1 MEKTLKKY
9 YYKDFQQLV
18 YRSEKEVDSYI
29 KDRGAFLTG
38 MPSNFQGGVS
48 GIGKKT
54 DDFSK
59 DPRYQST
66 AGTFAKENEKESN
79 VLQRVGNFLGDVT
92 NKALG
97 ILKLQKL
104 HK

>member
-1 MEKTLKKY
+1 
-9 YYKDFQQLV
+9 
-18 YRSEKEVDSYI
+18 
-29 KDRGAFLTG
+29 

-66 AGTFAKENEKESN
+66 AGTSQKKKKKNLIFSKEL
-79 VLQRVGNFLGDVT
+79 VIF
-92 NKALG
+92 
-97 ILKLQKL
+97 
-104 HK
+104 